1 MKLSWKSSSKNST
14 KDSVRSSGVH
24 HRRLSR
30 FRVRSVDDT
39 FVATGEAATLK
50 VAISYAVDTV
60 RDRADAAPLYVE
72 ERLGGAWQ
80 VKATVGA

>member
-1 MKLSWKSSSKNST
+1 MKLGWKSSSKDT
-14 KDSVRSSGVH
+14 VMH

-30 FRVRSVDDT
+30 FRVRSVDDS

-50 VAISYAVDTV
+50 VAISYAVDAV
-60 RDRADAAPLYVE
+60 REQADAAPLYVE